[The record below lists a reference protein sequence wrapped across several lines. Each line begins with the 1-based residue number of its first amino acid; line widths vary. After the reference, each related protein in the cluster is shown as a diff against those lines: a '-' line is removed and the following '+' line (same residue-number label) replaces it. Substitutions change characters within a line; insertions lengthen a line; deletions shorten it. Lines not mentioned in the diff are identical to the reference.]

1 MEASREFVYQKFTD
15 YYRDPSTI
23 IPATTLAEQRE
34 FAYLMFKERF
44 MVRHRRFT
52 EFKTFR
58 LMLAETVPS
67 DVYHSCAYYE
77 NPDFDM
83 DKKGWLGAD
92 LVFDIDADHI
102 PTTCNKI
109 HDEFRCVKCGFEGRG
124 ITPEVCPCC
133 EATKFETKIWAC
145 DLCIQSARD
154 ETAKLLDMLENDFG
168 FSQDELH
175 VFFSGHRGYHVHI
188 ENDAVRSLDAMA
200 RKEIVDYVIGIG
212 LKLFEK
218 NEKTTSK
225 KSKSEKGSKFRLHDF
240 GWNKRLKMGM
250 KAFLSNA
257 SHEDFLKIGF
267 RDTKKLDLILENR
280 RTLLNRCFDEGYW
293 NGFLGVSDGTWMK
306 LAEYIKD
313 EQTAKIDT
321 VVTTDIHRLI
331 RMNGTLHGKT
341 GLKKIEFPAKSLQ
354 DFDPFIEA
362 VAFKKGKVK
371 VCVSDAPEFRLS
383 GETLGPYKNQ
393 TVELPVAAAVMLICK
408 RRAEVAK

>member
-15 YYRDPSTI
+15 YYRNPSTE
-23 IPATTLAEQRE
+23 IPETSLPEQRE
-34 FAYLMFKERF
+34 FAYLTFKEHF

-58 LMLAETVPS
+58 SMLADTVPS

-109 HDEFRCVKCGFEGRG
+109 HDEFKCVKCGFEGRG

-133 EATKFETKIWAC
+133 EASKFETKIWAC

-154 ETAKLLDMLENDFG
+154 ETAKLLDMLEEDFG
-168 FSQDELH
+168 FTQNELH
-175 VFFSGHRGYHVHI
+175 VYFSGHRGYHVHI
-188 ENDAVRSLDAMA
+188 ENESVRSLDAMA
-200 RKEIVDYVIGIG
+200 RKEIVDYVIGLGI
-212 LKLFEK
+212 KLFDNKQKKETK
-218 NEKTTSK
+218 NT
-225 KSKSEKGSKFRLHDF
+225 KFRLHDF
-240 GWNKRLKMGM
+240 GWNKRVKLGM
-250 KAFLSNA
+250 KVFLSNA
-257 SHEDFLKIGF
+257 TEEGLTKIGF
-267 RDTKKLDLILENR
+267 NRKMQDLLVEKKDTLID
-280 RTLLNRCFDEGYW
+280 RCLDEGYW
-293 NGFLGVSDGTWMK
+293 DGFFGVGDGTWMK
-306 LAEYIKD
+306 MAEYIKD
-313 EQTAKIDT
+313 QQTAKIDT

-341 GLKKIEFPAKSLQ
+341 GLKKIEFPAKNLQ
-354 DFDPFIEA
+354 DFDPFTGA

-393 TVELPVAAAVMLICK
+393 IVELPIAAAVMLICK
-408 RRAEVAK
+408 KRAEVAK

>member
-1 MEASREFVYQKFTD
+1 MEASREYVYQKFTE
-15 YYRDPSTI
+15 YYQDPSTAV
-23 IPATTLAEQRE
+23 PAVSMPEQRE
-34 FAYLMFKERF
+34 FGYLMFKERF
-44 MVRHRRFT
+44 MVRHRRFSSMSSLRVT
-52 EFKTFR
+52 
-58 LMLAETVPS
+58 LAETVPS

-83 DKKGWLGAD
+83 DKKCWIGSD

-109 HDEFRCVKCGFEGRG
+109 HDEFKCVKCGFEGRG

-175 VFFSGHRGYHVHI
+175 VYFSGHRGYHVHVET
-188 ENDAVRSLDAMA
+188 ENVRSLDAMA
-200 RKEIVDYVIGIG
+200 RKEIVDYVTGLGINIFD
-212 LKLFEK
+212 KEAREK
-218 NEKTTSK
+218 RGKRSATK
-225 KSKSEKGSKFRLHDF
+225 KFSLHNF
-240 GWNKRLKMGM
+240 GWNKRLKLGM
-250 KAFLSNA
+250 Q
-257 SHEDFLKIGF
+257 DFLLNA
-267 RDTKKLDLILENR
+267 TKEDLRAVGLKNKSLMDNKNAIIKRAIN
-280 RTLLNRCFDEGYW
+280 EGRW
-293 NGFLGVSDGTWMK
+293 ESINGISVQTWLK
-306 LAEYIKD
+306 LAEHIREK
-313 EQTAKIDT
+313 QSSKIDT

-341 GLKKIEFPAKSLQ
+341 GLKKVELPAKNLQ
-354 DFDPFIEA
+354 DFDPFTGA
-362 VAFKKGKVK
+362 VAFKKGKAK
-371 VCVSDAPEFRLS
+371 VLVFDAPEFKLS

-393 TVELPVAAAVMLICK
+393 TVELPTAAAVMLICK